1 MIFNLPQTVSS
12 TEAVIDIINTTQ
24 EQVIKKGMIDPES
37 QVNRKRIIT
46 NFSLKKLLNY
56 LIVLFYV

>member
-37 QVNRKRIIT
+37 QVSRKRIIT
-46 NFSLKKLLNY
+46 NFSLKNC
-56 LIVLFYV
+56 